1 MLAYDGDHEILPTL
15 FCNLLALYFLLK
27 IMPTKPSFFAAKSVF
42 YCTLP
47 KKCWR
52 NYTLIF
58 FLPTSSPELYKA
70 GRVQLRRSTGLP
82 AQRRTNPT
90 KQPKKY
96 PPEPAKMQR
105 SRRVVKS
112 NLICYIF
119 YIVMKMNFRQNNS
132 PITATIMSFFSN
144 LPVNRVITVYAIEP
158 MPIPF
163 AME

>member
-1 MLAYDGDHEILPTL
+1 MKTCSFPQATHINILATVYLNKVYHK
-15 FCNLLALYFLLK
+15 NSLADN
-27 IMPTKPSFFAAKSVF
+27 
-42 YCTLP
+42 
-47 KKCWR
+47 KK
-52 NYTLIF
+52 
-58 FLPTSSPELYKA
+58 
-70 GRVQLRRSTGLP
+70 G
-82 AQRRTNPT
+82 
-90 KQPKKY
+90 

-112 NLICYIF
+112 NLICDIF

>member
-1 MLAYDGDHEILPTL
+1 MKTCSFPQATYINILATVYLNKVYHK
-15 FCNLLALYFLLK
+15 NSLADN
-27 IMPTKPSFFAAKSVF
+27 
-42 YCTLP
+42 
-47 KKCWR
+47 KKD
-52 NYTLIF
+52 
-58 FLPTSSPELYKA
+58 
-70 GRVQLRRSTGLP
+70 
-82 AQRRTNPT
+82 
-90 KQPKKY
+90 